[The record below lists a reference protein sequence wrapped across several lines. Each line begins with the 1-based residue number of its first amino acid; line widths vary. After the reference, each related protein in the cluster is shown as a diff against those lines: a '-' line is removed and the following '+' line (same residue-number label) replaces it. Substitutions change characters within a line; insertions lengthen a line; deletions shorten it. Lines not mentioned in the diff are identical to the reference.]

1 MKSKKPEEFLLA
13 LIRAALWQQDI
24 SSAFEVP
31 DWVTICRLAKEQ
43 AVLALCTDGIRHLPN
58 GMMPMDEANR
68 KKWVAAL
75 MNTERLNLIQNE
87 HVLRLTKELHLIGLH
102 PVLMKG
108 QSLGV
113 EYSEP
118 LHRTCGDIDLYFKEE
133 GEVQKSIEWARQN
146 GKKQDGHHEHDYPFV
161 WNGVTVE
168 LHYWMAILYNKRYN
182 RDLQRI
188 IREEYVHEA
197 SNMVSVVSER
207 IETVPVTLYVLYQM
221 VHISFHFLNEG
232 IGLRQFCD
240 LALYLRNHHD
250 EIDFLKLNG
259 WIRKLGM
266 ERLAN
271 LYATFLCKKLGLD
284 DAFVP
289 WRTDSPYLDVLYED
303 IFAGGNFG
311 KLRFGFKGRTSFF
324 VQKIKALPLH
334 WHNYRRYH
342 ALWPKET
349 TASFISKWK
358 RAALGIK

>member
-1 MKSKKPEEFLLA
+1 MSYQSQRNLLTI
-13 LIRAALWQQDI
+13 LKAALLGKPID
-24 SSAFEVP
+24 AEDFTTA
-31 DWVTICRLAKEQ
+31 DWKAIYRLAKEQ
-43 AVLALCTDGIRHLPN
+43 AVLALCTDGISRLPK

-68 KKWVAAL
+68 EKWITAM
-75 MNTERLNLIQNE
+75 MNTERRNLMQNE
-87 HVLRLTKELHLIGLH
+87 RVVRLANELRLIGLH

-113 EYSEP
+113 EYSKP

-133 GEVQKSIEWARQN
+133 GEVEKAVEWAKAH
-146 GKKQDGHHEHDYPFV
+146 GKGCTGQHEHDYPFM
-161 WNGVTVE
+161 WNGETVE
-168 LHYWMAILYNKRYN
+168 LHYWMALLYNKRYN
-182 RDLQRI
+182 QALQRI
-188 IREEYVHEA
+188 IREEYKHEA
-197 SNMVSVVSER
+197 PNIVNVGGSG
-207 IETVPVTLYVLYQM
+207 IETVPVTLYVMYQI

-250 EIDFLKLNG
+250 EIDFPKLNG
-259 WIRKLGM
+259 WIKELGM
-266 ERLAN
+266 ERLAD

-284 DAFVP
+284 AALVQ
-289 WRTDSPYLDVLYED
+289 WKTDSPYLDVLYED
-303 IFAGGNFG
+303 IFVGGNFG
-311 KLRFGFKGRTSFF
+311 KLRFGFKGRSSFL

-349 TASFISKWK
+349 TASFVSKWK